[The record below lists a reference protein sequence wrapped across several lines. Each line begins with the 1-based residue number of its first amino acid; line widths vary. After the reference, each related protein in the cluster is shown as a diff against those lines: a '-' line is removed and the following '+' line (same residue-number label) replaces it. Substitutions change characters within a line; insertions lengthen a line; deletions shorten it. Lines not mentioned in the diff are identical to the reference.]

1 MTGRR
6 GVTRT
11 EKAFSWAR
19 RILVLSA
26 AGLIALGAIG
36 AIGQII
42 ATEVDKRKFPPPGQR
57 VDVGGFKMHIYCA
70 GTGSPTVILDGASVD
85 TVSSWHWVQDGIAKT
100 TRVCAYDRPSLGW
113 SDPGPEPRDAK
124 QNARQLHMLLNRSAV
139 KPPYVLVGH
148 SFGGLYVRLYAAQ
161 YTNEVSGVVLVEGL
175 HPDFRSRLGQPE
187 VMPNAD
193 EGMLSAAPIA
203 ARLGLLRLTTFLP
216 ADPDLPERQRGELA
230 AYYAS
235 TKFADYLLSL
245 YRQFP
250 NVLAQARSV
259 GDLHDV
265 PLMVVIG
272 SASEN
277 ATGILHELQRDL
289 MALSSRAGQHVVEGA
304 THLSLVHNPSHARQ
318 TTQAILKTVNA
329 AHAAHR

>member
-1 MTGRR
+1 
-6 GVTRT
+6 
-11 EKAFSWAR
+11 
-19 RILVLSA
+19 
-26 AGLIALGAIG
+26 LIALGAIG

-42 ATEVDKRKFPPPGQR
+42 ATAVDKRKFPPPGRR
-57 VDVGGFKMHIYCA
+57 VDVGGYQMHIYCV

-85 TVSSWHWVQDGIAKT
+85 TVSSWHWVQDEIAKT
-100 TRVCAYDRPSLGW
+100 TRVCAYDRPGLGW

-124 QNARQLHMLLNRSAV
+124 QNAGQLHMLLSQSAV
-139 KPPYVLVGH
+139 PPPYVLVGH

-161 YTNEVSGVVLVEGL
+161 YTNEVTGIVLVEGL

-203 ARLGLLRLTTFLP
+203 ARLGVLRLATFVP
-216 ADPDLPERQRGELA
+216 TDPDLPIRQRGELA

-235 TKFADYLLSL
+235 TRFADCLPSL

-250 NVLAQARSV
+250 NILAQARSV
-259 GDLHDV
+259 SALPDV
-265 PLMVVIG
+265 PLMVIIG

-289 MALSSRAGQHVVEGA
+289 MALSPRSRQHVVEGA
-304 THLSLVHNPSHARQ
+304 THLSLVHNAGHAQQ
-318 TTQAILKTVNA
+318 TSRAILEMVNA
-329 AHAAHR
+329 ARAAHR